1 MSFINLIILFIGLAF
16 KSLSQPTLL
25 PDFNFL
31 ILGLDPRNDS
41 LEQTQVTDTIIL
53 GRLTSDAQIKITSLP
68 RDLWSYSLKTKIN
81 QIYPLSLNVDN
92 QYDFIQKNF
101 QQITGQPINRT
112 LILTTQNLIDLVTI
126 LGGVDVHLEKG
137 FIDNQYPN
145 PEYIKNPSPKV
156 PVYKTIEFA
165 SGINHLD
172 ESNITEFVRSRK
184 SAQTASEGG
193 TDIGRTER
201 QQLLIDAIINKLKS
215 PDILSSS
222 DKILS
227 LYNFYHQNISTN
239 FTDVDIAS
247 LAIRINRHF
256 LQSSITKITIPT
268 GENPET
274 DILYYPGKLTL
285 GQWAFIPQDQ
295 DYSRFHLFLHQHFS
309 P

>member
-101 QQITGQPINRT
+101 EQITGQPINRT

-126 LGGVDVHLEKG
+126 LGGVDIYLEKG

-156 PVYKTIEFA
+156 PIYKTIEFA

-172 ESNITEFVRSRK
+172 KSNITEFVRSRK
-184 SAQTASEGG
+184 SAQTASDGG

-201 QQLLIDAIINKLKS
+201 QQLLIDAIINKIKS

-239 FTDVDIAS
+239 FTDADIAS

-256 LQSSITKITIPT
+256 LKSSITKITIPT
-268 GENPET
+268 GENPKT

>member
-256 LQSSITKITIPT
+256 LKSSITKITIPT